1 MHLFE
6 RQIRISIDPSL
17 GSACARQD
25 GNNVMAWYLS
35 TTWLTTEIMI
45 EPTEMGMNE
54 YKCEHCQVVCE
65 VFTNLRRGPD

>member
-6 RQIRISIDPSL
+6 RQIQISVDPSL

-45 EPTEMGMNE
+45 EPTEMGMN
-54 YKCEHCQVVCE
+54 
-65 VFTNLRRGPD
+65 